1 MKISVY
7 VNIKV
12 DSMVNS
18 IANLTKDIFYSINNS
33 KSLLAAFIDLKKAFD
48 IVNHD
53 ILIYKLKCMGIRDK
67 TLQWLKSHLNNRYQR
82 TICYFKFSKMDKKI
96 ELSLLF
102 SV

>member
-1 MKISVY
+1 M
-7 VNIKV
+7 
-12 DSMVNS
+12 
-18 IANLTKDIFYSINNS
+18 IFVI

-82 TICYFKFSKMDKKI
+82 TICYFKFSKMDKTI

-102 SV
+102 LV